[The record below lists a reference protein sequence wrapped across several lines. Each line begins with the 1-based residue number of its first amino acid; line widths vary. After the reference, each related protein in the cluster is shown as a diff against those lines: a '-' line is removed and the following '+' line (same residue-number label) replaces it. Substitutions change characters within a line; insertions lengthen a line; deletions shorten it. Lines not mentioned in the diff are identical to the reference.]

1 MIDLSPF
8 ISIQEALLKQVP
20 RENHRSLYE
29 RINWK
34 NRLIG
39 IIGGRG
45 TGKTTLLLQHL
56 AEKSSYSSKYLYISA
71 DNIRVE
77 AIGIYEIASQFF
89 RMGGEVIIID
99 EIHKYARWPQEIKN
113 LYDSFPSAKILFSG
127 SSTLGLQ
134 LGKADLSR
142 RAVFYTLPG
151 LSFREYLL
159 LARNVK
165 LPAITLAGLL
175 KEHARLTSEVLVE
188 GPVLGLFRDY
198 LEHGIYPFFVEGIE
212 EYLAK
217 LRNIIEKTLYEDI
230 VSTSS
235 IKSSNVPMLKRILWL
250 IATSQPFEPNL
261 VRISNNLGLSKP
273 TIYGYL
279 DYLERAGLLSG
290 VMPKGSGFKLVR
302 KPVKIYIEN
311 TNLLRAIAGEL
322 SREDPVGTVRETFI
336 QHQLISA
343 GLQVRIPSRGDFLV
357 EDKYLLE
364 VGGSCKGKKQIVGKE
379 NAYVVKDDIDMGF
392 GNIIPMWLFGFLY

>member
-1 MIDLSPF
+1 MIDLSPL
-8 ISIQEALLKQVP
+8 ISIQEALIKQVP
-20 RENHRSLYE
+20 GENHRSLYD
-29 RINWK
+29 RINWE

-45 TGKTTLLLQHL
+45 TGKTTLLLQYL
-56 AEKSSYSSKYLYISA
+56 AEKGSYSSKYLYISA

-89 RMGGEVIIID
+89 RMGGQVIVID

-165 LPAITLAGLL
+165 LSAIKLSDLL
-175 KEHARLTSEVLVE
+175 MEHSRLTSEVLVK
-188 GPVLGLFRDY
+188 GPVLGHFRDY
-198 LEHGIYPFFVEGIE
+198 LEHGLYPFFLEGIE

-217 LRNIIEKTLYEDI
+217 LGNIIEKTLYEDI
-230 VSTSS
+230 VSTAG
-235 IKSSNVPMLKRILWL
+235 IKSSNVAMLKRILWL

-261 VRISNNLGLSKP
+261 VRISNNLGISKP
-273 TIYGYL
+273 TLYGYL

-290 VMPKGSGFKLVR
+290 VMPEGSGFKLVR
-302 KPVKIYIEN
+302 KPVKIYIGN

-322 SREDPVGTVRETFI
+322 SQEDPVGTVRETFI

-343 GLQVRIPSRGDFLV
+343 GLQVRIPDQGDFLV

-364 VGGSCKGKKQIVGKE
+364 AGGKRKGKKQIAGKE
-379 NAYVVKDDIDMGF
+379 NAYIIKDDIEVGF

>member
-8 ISIQEALLKQVP
+8 LSIQEALLKQVP
-20 RENHRSLYE
+20 RESHRSLFE
-29 RINWK
+29 RINWE

-45 TGKTTLLLQHL
+45 TGKTTLLLQYL
-56 AEKSSYSSKYLYISA
+56 AEKGSYLSKYLYISA

-77 AIGIYEIASQFF
+77 AVGIYEIASQFF
-89 RMGGEVIIID
+89 RMGGEVIIVD
-99 EIHKYARWPQEIKN
+99 EIHKYAGWPQEIKN
-113 LYDSFPSAKILFSG
+113 LYDSFPSTKIFFSG

-165 LPAITLAGLL
+165 FPAITLSDLL
-175 KEHARLTSEVLVE
+175 NEHARLASEVLIE

-198 LEHGIYPFFVEGIE
+198 LEHGVYPFFVEGIE
-212 EYLAK
+212 EYPAK

-230 VSTSS
+230 ASTSG

-261 VRISNNLGLSKP
+261 VRISNNLGISKP
-273 TIYGYL
+273 TLYGYL

-290 VMPKGSGFKLVR
+290 VMPEGSGFKLVR

-322 SREDPVGTVRETFI
+322 SKEDSVGTLRETFI

-343 GLQVRIPSRGDFLV
+343 GLQVRIPNRGDFLV
-357 EDKYLLE
+357 EDKYLFE
-364 VGGSCKGKKQIVGKE
+364 AGGRRKGKKQITGKE
-379 NAYVVKDDIDMGF
+379 NAYIIKDDIDMGF

>member
-8 ISIQEALLKQVP
+8 FSIQKNLLKHVP
-20 RENHRSLYE
+20 MENQRYLYE

-39 IIGGRG
+39 LIGGRG
-45 TGKTTLLLQHL
+45 TGKTTLLLQYLVKQGSDPTKH
-56 AEKSSYSSKYLYISA
+56 LYISA

-89 RMGGEVIIID
+89 RMGGKLIIID
-99 EIHKYARWPQEIKN
+99 EVHKYDRWPQEIKN
-113 LYDSFPSAKILFSG
+113 IYDSFPAAGILFSG

-159 LARNVK
+159 LAGKIKFPV
-165 LPAITLAGLL
+165 ISFSDLL
-175 KEHARLTSEVLVE
+175 KEHTKLTSQVLAE
-188 GPVLGLFRDY
+188 GPILGHFRDY
-198 LEHGIYPFFVEGIE
+198 LEYGVYPFFLEGIE

-217 LRNIIEKTLYEDI
+217 VRNIIEKILYEDI
-230 VSTSS
+230 VSTSK
-235 IKSSNVPMLKRILWL
+235 IKSSNISALKRILWL

-261 VRISNNLGLSKP
+261 ENISKNLGVSKP
-273 TIYGYL
+273 ILYRYL
-279 DYLERAGLLSG
+279 DYLERAGLLSCI
-290 VMPKGSGFKLVR
+290 MPEGARFKLVR
-302 KPVKIYIEN
+302 KPAKIYIEN
-311 TNLLRAIAGEL
+311 TNLLRATAGEL
-322 SREDPVGTVRETFI
+322 SREDPVGSVRETFV

-343 GLQVRIPSRGDFLV
+343 GFQVRIPQRGDFLV

-364 VGGSCKGKKQIVGKE
+364 AGGRHKGKKQIEGQE
-379 NAYVVKDDIDMGF
+379 NAYIVKDDIDVGF
-392 GNIIPMWLFGFLY
+392 GNIIPMWAFGFLY

>member
-8 ISIQEALLKQVP
+8 LSIQEALLKQVP
-20 RENHRSLYE
+20 RESHRSLYE
-29 RINWK
+29 RINWG

-39 IIGGRG
+39 VIGGRG

-56 AEKSSYSSKYLYISA
+56 AEKGLYLSKHLYISA

-113 LYDSFPSAKILFSG
+113 LYDSFPSAKIFFSG

-165 LPAITLAGLL
+165 FPAITLPDLL
-175 KEHARLTSEVLVE
+175 KKHARLASEILVE
-188 GPVLGLFRDY
+188 GPVLGHLRDY
-198 LEHGIYPFFVEGIE
+198 LEHGVYPFFVEGIE
-212 EYLAK
+212 EYVTK

-230 VSTSS
+230 VSTSN

-261 VRISNNLGLSKP
+261 VRISNNLGISKP
-273 TIYGYL
+273 TVYDYL
-279 DYLERAGLLSG
+279 DYLDRAGLLSG
-290 VMPKGSGFKLVR
+290 VMPEGSGFKLVR

-322 SREDPVGTVRETFI
+322 SREHSVGTVRETFI

-343 GLQVRIPSRGDFLV
+343 GLQVRIPGRGDFLV
-357 EDKYLLE
+357 EDKYLFE
-364 VGGSCKGKKQIVGKE
+364 AGGSRKGKKQITGKE
-379 NAYVVKDDIDMGF
+379 NAYIVKDDIDIGF